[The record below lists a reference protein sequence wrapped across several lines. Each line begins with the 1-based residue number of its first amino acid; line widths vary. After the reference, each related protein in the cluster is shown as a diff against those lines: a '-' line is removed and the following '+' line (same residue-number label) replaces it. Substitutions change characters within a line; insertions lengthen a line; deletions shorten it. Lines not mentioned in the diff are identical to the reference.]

1 MIRNESDL
9 SEISRGVYIDSIR
22 SSTGKGT
29 LSSLPRNK
37 LALPVGL
44 SAFAMAKR
52 KHYID
57 KNIMRY
63 IHGTYL
69 TLLKIKL

>member
-1 MIRNESDL
+1 MMIRNESDL
-9 SEISRGVYIDSIR
+9 SEISRSVYADPIR

-44 SAFAMAKR
+44 SAMAKR
-52 KHYID
+52 STTISTRISCVFVAYI
-57 KNIMRY
+57 
-63 IHGTYL
+63 
-69 TLLKIKL
+69 